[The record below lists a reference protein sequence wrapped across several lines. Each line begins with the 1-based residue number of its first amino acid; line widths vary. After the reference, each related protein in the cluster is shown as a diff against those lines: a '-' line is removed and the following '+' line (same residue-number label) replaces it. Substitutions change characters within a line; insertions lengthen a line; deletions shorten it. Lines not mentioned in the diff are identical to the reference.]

1 MRQEIALYINDKKVQ
16 FSEPPELNFVYQR
29 LDYTN
34 PTIVKNSYTK
44 TVEIE
49 GTPANNQIFN
59 SIYHL
64 DRVQSTYFNP
74 SKRVPFQLY
83 ENGDLIEQGYCRLD
97 NIRREN
103 SKTTYELT
111 LYGGLGD
118 FFYELSYNE
127 SENPEE
133 GGNTLTLGDLTYRRE
148 DNGNVIDLGFEIN
161 RNTVK
166 AAWDRLEERSGV
178 LRSKWDIINFCPA
191 YNGTPDGIDA
201 KKVLID
207 TNGTG
212 NIKMRKVV
220 DNTITVV
227 DGFPTSESGYTTY
240 QGRWALGEMNEDL
253 DEWEMKDLRSYLQRP
268 CMSIK
273 GLFNGIENSTKYSLD
288 LDKSF
293 FNYEN
298 PYWEEA
304 YFTLPLLTN
313 LKQESETES
322 VSFVNVSTTK
332 ADNYDYRLRLEG
344 DGTLYDS
351 VSEVSI
357 TFTPKATYKKAN
369 SFDTESE
376 RAAEGTRFYPA
387 FYTGGQGSGRYK
399 YGALTCQLIGFDNNG
414 NAVAGSDI
422 YVCTNKIRK
431 DGQLKTAT
439 LAEMG
444 FESVYGAAPVFDY
457 GYFNKGSRWS
467 TSAWDVVWYKPITL
481 KLSTTSTD
489 VKYVVLRMDWINSS
503 VSKNSSPSTYR
514 SSLSPT
520 NGKPNNIF
528 HAYNFVSVGGDIS
541 SSNIVVSTPS
551 SICTDTQISQKK
563 LFSGFEHNPCE
574 MLLSYCKLFNLYF
587 EKDLYSDVI
596 HIRHRSNFYDGKVI
610 NLEKKIDR
618 SKELN
623 ITPLSFDTKWYSFAF
638 GDSDAANIK
647 RYKEERGAVYG
658 QQKVDTGYNFDSEI
672 NNLLEDNAFSNG
684 VSVQEQSPYYH
695 YYKTQSSDT
704 LGLPPFIGQ
713 GRITYHLYNNVM
725 EDKEIAI
732 TYPASATEGK
742 YTDYGDWFD
751 AFDKL
756 QLCGDN
762 KSSIDGS
769 GVLCFFNGMNA
780 FEDYDG
786 EHNIIGVNTPLS
798 YRLSDD
804 TQTMIDLNGKPC
816 WLYTNADNIA
826 LNITK
831 LPHFSRFYG
840 FKDNTFTYIGFA
852 WDFGFPAEIYVPNKK
867 YSTPSTIYNRF
878 WKGFISDLYD
888 VNTRILE
895 CYVKMDGKVLG
906 DWLKHFYW
914 FDNSIWV
921 MTKITDYNLTSF
933 DTVKCEFAKVWSKG
947 SYTNPII
954 FGSVLT
960 ITPSTLLIPA
970 SGGTITAEVY
980 ISDAGAWGSEYDGS
994 IITANPTRSSGGVET
1009 TIVSLT
1015 FAPNEGQE
1023 RQITYS
1029 VEDSYDRN
1037 VSVIFTQEGNGG
1049 GGGSELNLNPTTLNF
1064 DYDAG
1069 LMKTVSV
1076 SSTTNYNTTI
1086 TDN

>member
-97 NIRREN
+97 NVRQEN

-191 YNGTPDGIDA
+191 YNGTPDGIDG

-227 DGFPTSESGYTTY
+227 DGFPTSDSGYTTY

-293 FNYEN
+293 FRYDN

-304 YFTLPLLTN
+304 FFTLPLLTN

-369 SFDTESE
+369 SYDTESE

-457 GYFNKGSRWS
+457 RYFNKGSRWS

-528 HAYNFVSVGGDIS
+528 HAYNFVSVGANIS

-551 SICTDTQISQKK
+551 SICTNTQISQKK

-618 SKELN
+618 SKEMN

-684 VSVQEQSPYYH
+684 VSVQEQSPYFH
-695 YYKTQSSDT
+695 YWKTQSSDT

-762 KSSIDGS
+762 KSSIDGA

-804 TQTMIDLNGKPC
+804 LQTMIDLNGKPC
-816 WLYTNADNIA
+816 WLYTNSDNIA